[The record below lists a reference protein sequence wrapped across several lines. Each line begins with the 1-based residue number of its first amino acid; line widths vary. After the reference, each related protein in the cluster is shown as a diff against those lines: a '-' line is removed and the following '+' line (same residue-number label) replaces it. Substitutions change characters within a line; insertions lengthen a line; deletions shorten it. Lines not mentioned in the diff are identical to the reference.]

1 MGLPKNP
8 VKRSAYRFV
17 TSFFAS
23 ISTILLSIYQATLEF
38 EIEGEDNLRLLK
50 ARGKNYVA
58 AVWHTFV
65 DAAVFCLHHRNLCI
79 YSDHPRTPEYENS
92 WTHFFREVGLKTI
105 RALGFD
111 VLDAS
116 LGKQSAGIIN
126 FIKKIQSGSPALV
139 APDGPH
145 GPIYEA
151 KPGVLYMAR
160 KAGSCVLPIGVG
172 FSRRIV
178 GPNWDDFNLPLP
190 FSRVAIVIGEPFE
203 PSGDM
208 TEEELKKQALLLEGI
223 LDKLCFRANVI
234 LFGESGATNGAAP
247 EKASA

>member
-1 MGLPKNP
+1 MSLPSHP
-8 VKRSAYRFV
+8 VRRALYRLV
-17 TSFFAS
+17 TSLFAS
-23 ISTILLSIYQATLEF
+23 VSTILLSVYQCTLEF
-38 EIEGEDNLRLLK
+38 EVEGEDHLRLLK
-50 ARGKNYVA
+50 AKGENYVV

-65 DAAVFCLHHRNLCI
+65 DAAVFCLHHRNLVI

-92 WTHFFREVGLKTI
+92 WTHFFREIGLKTI
-105 RALGFD
+105 RALGFE

-145 GPIYEA
+145 GPIYES
-151 KPGVLYMAR
+151 KPGVLYMAH
-160 KAGSCVLPIGVG
+160 KASSVVVPVGVG

-190 FSRVAIVIGEPFE
+190 FSRVALVIGEPIY
-203 PSGDM
+203 PSDASEAALK
-208 TEEELKKQALLLEGI
+208 TKARELEETM
-223 LDKLCFRANVI
+223 DRLCFRANEI
-234 LFGESGATNGAAP
+234 LFGPASSEAAQ
-247 EKASA
+247 EKVSA